1 MICFQMSI
9 LMPPIW
15 FSSCLV
21 MKSIMWLTSRNMMR
35 KLSQSSPKNAIRILR
50 TRSKKWIPCMQNSQ
64 DIWLRVRWMAKAVS
78 DAKRL
83 MISSMEGG
91 KTTLNMDLA
100 YSITVKIHLLTFSDK
115 RKVVILS
122 QSPPL
127 TRWLSLFVT
136 RDTLQTVKCAVMA

>member
-9 LMPPIW
+9 LMPQIW

-64 DIWLRVRWMAKAVS
+64 VNWLRVRWRAKAVS

-136 RDTLQTVKCAVMA
+136 KDTLQTVKCAVMA